1 MPFAA
6 ITFKIRPGTEDEVLK
21 IFQNF
26 RRASSPVVRNAAG
39 EDVGL
44 ILGTAL
50 FLKDDTIVRV
60 IQYEGELEDVA
71 RYMSTQE
78 GVREAEEKL
87 GEFLVKPRDSSTL
100 EGFMEF
106 FHDCSM
112 RSIQQFSVPP
122 QFAAQ
127 LAAGGAGPR

>member
-1 MPFAA
+1 MAFAA
-6 ITFKIRPGTEDEVLK
+6 ITFKIRPGTESQVVE
-21 IFQNF
+21 IFRHF
-26 RRASSPVVRNAAG
+26 KRASSPIVRNENG
-39 EDVGL
+39 EEVGW

-71 RYMSTQE
+71 HYMSTQE
-78 GVREAEEKL
+78 GVREAEAKL
-87 GEFLVKPRDSSTL
+87 NEFLVKPRDSSTL

-112 RSIQQFSVPP
+112 RSIHQFSVPP
-122 QFAAQ
+122 HV
-127 LAAGGAGPR
+127 AAGVLAEGTAQ